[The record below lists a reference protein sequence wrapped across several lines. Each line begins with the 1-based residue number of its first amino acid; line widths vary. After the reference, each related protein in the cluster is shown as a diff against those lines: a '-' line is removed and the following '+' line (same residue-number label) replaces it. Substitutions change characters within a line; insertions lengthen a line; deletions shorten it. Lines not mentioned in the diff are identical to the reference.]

1 MDINMPFKS
10 GLEAKKE
17 VCELYENSNKAWSE
31 QKQEDEAPLL
41 NKEAKV
47 SIIRPFIC
55 YQTQLSDSA
64 FHESFVSPEEKA
76 DCVLSKPL
84 QQKQLTALCEILGLI

>member
-1 MDINMPFKS
+1 MDINMPLKS

-17 VCELYENSNKAWSE
+17 ISELYENSNKALSE
-31 QKQEDEAPLL
+31 RIHGDEASVGGT
-41 NKEAKV
+41 NTEV

-64 FHESFVSPEEKA
+64 FHDSFLYPEEKA

-84 QQKQLTALCEILGLI
+84 QQN